1 MKFEK
6 FDWKSLVRSVAP
18 ALGTALGTPL
28 AGAAIKVLTT
38 TLLGKEEAPE
48 QELAQILETASPDT
62 LLKLKEAD
70 HDFAIRMKELGVD
83 LERIAAEDRH
93 SARDMQKV
101 AGSLAVPL
109 IAGFTVAGFFL
120 VAGYMLTGRLL
131 IDSTLAGFVLGQVS
145 AKTEQVYNFYF
156 GSSVG
161 SKEKTQILSKSDRS
175 L

>member
-6 FDWKSLVRSVAP
+6 FDWKGLVRSVAP
-18 ALGTALGTPL
+18 ALGTALGSPL
-28 AGAAIKVLTT
+28 AGAAVKVLTT
-38 TLLGKEEAPE
+38 TILGKEDSPE
-48 QELAQILETASPDT
+48 QELAQALESASPDT

-70 HDFAIRMKELGVD
+70 QAFAVRMKELGID
-83 LERIAAEDRH
+83 LDRIAAEDRH

-101 AGSLAVPL
+101 VGSLAVPL

-161 SKEKTQILSKSDRS
+161 SKEKTQQLVKRDK
-175 L
+175 